1 MAKLSKVN
9 TYAIQ
14 WLNSQGK
21 NIEEIATDLSLTE
34 KQVSSVVEKT
44 TKSGAES
51 SNIKTAKSP
60 SSSANSRSMN
70 LMIRETAGKKSN
82 SVSIMTGE
90 ASMVNDQLK
99 SQSTNNQQRKTD
111 KYIFRPKQ

>member
-1 MAKLSKVN
+1 MAKLSKTN

-21 NIEEIATDLSLTE
+21 NVEEIATELSLTE

-44 TKSGAES
+44 TKSGAEL

-60 SSSANSRSMN
+60 SASGRSMN
-70 LMIRETAGKKSN
+70 LMIRETAGKKTN

-90 ASMVNDQLK
+90 ASMINDQFK
-99 SQSTNNQQRKTD
+99 NQSTNQQRKTD